1 MNGDQYSFM
10 SGADSDR
17 SDENSVQNDGLDIET
32 HKSNNGD
39 IVSAHM
45 SGASPL
51 MTPPPL
57 YSTDDYKIDGM
68 QLTPKL
74 VKSLMH
80 RKVIKISSGGVH
92 NICIVEP

>member
-1 MNGDQYSFM
+1 M

-17 SDENSVQNDGLDIET
+17 SDENSGRDELIDIET
-32 HKSNNGD
+32 QKSNNGD
-39 IVSAHM
+39 SANAQM
-45 SGASPL
+45 TASSPL
-51 MTPPPL
+51 NSPPPL

-74 VKSLMH
+74 VKTLMH
-80 RKVIKISSGGVH
+80 KKVIKISSGGVH